1 MGKVQFEMICQG
13 ISQEQDLNESKK
25 KKAPRSEVQLYI
37 MVIYYVSF
45 KPY

>member
-25 KKAPRSEVQLYI
+25 KAPRSEVQLYI